1 MPAETSNG
9 PRELWVTLTPGG
21 SPVQVW
27 ANAAAARHLFFRRR
41 VESFV
46 RRDLVVPTVDE
57 IAEGLYRA
65 ENFDG
70 PPLAELGID
79 GHDYWAMARLVH
91 AWLLSRIEGDGGAD
105 HAA

>member
-1 MPAETSNG
+1 MSVETSNA
-9 PRELWVTLTPGG
+9 P
-21 SPVQVW
+21 
-27 ANAAAARHLFFRRR
+27 RR
-41 VESFV
+41 VWVRKDDWYGSWLSATPRDPGAGAVEYL

-79 GHDYWAMARLVH
+79 GHDYQAMAELVH
-91 AWLLSRIEGDGGAD
+91 GWLLSRIEGTTDA
-105 HAA
+105 